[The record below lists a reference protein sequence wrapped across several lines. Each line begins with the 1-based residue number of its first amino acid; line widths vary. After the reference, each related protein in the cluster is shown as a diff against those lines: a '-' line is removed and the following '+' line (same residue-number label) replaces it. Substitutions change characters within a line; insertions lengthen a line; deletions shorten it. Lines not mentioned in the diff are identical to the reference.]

1 MSDLKTQCEK
11 SFYRELYHPDGG
23 KYALVQDTVSG
34 RIYMRKTL
42 AVFNTR
48 VFAYLQQHPDPHI
61 PRVHAFWEEDGEL
74 TVIEEL
80 ISGFTL
86 DYLLANELLDKAAKG
101 DVVRQICEGLAFLHG
116 ANPPIIH
123 RDLKTANVM
132 LTDDGTV
139 KIIDYDAAKV
149 YDASEEKD
157 TVLIGTKGSAAPE
170 QYGFGKCDVRTDIYG
185 VGIMI
190 RDMFPEDEAMQ
201 RIAEKATQLD
211 PKNRYQSVQDLAREL
226 PEWCFGKYAGGSG
239 AISKRR
245 GGVFGGEHSHSLS
258 GKDFITTDSLPI
270 EEISLPVG
278 TKLHKFW
285 PIPGFR
291 SGKPWKM
298 LAAIL
303 GYFFLSGIALSLNV
317 TEPVADTVKNAD
329 LWLNRICFLGAEL
342 SLVDLFT
349 DWSGIWH
356 RMPLMTGGGKWVK
369 CLGYFL
375 CLTEIVCGWT
385 FVCVLIERTVLM
397 AIH

>member
-1 MSDLKTQCEK
+1 MSVLKTQCEK
-11 SFYRELYHPDGG
+11 GFYKELYHQDGG

-42 AVFNTR
+42 NVFNKR
-48 VFAYLQQHPDPHI
+48 VFAYLQEHPNPHI

-86 DYLLANELLDKAAKG
+86 DYLLANGMLDKAAKG
-101 DVVRQICEGLAFLHG
+101 DVIRQICEGLSFLHG

-123 RDLKTANVM
+123 RDLKTTNVM

-149 YDASEEKD
+149 YDATEVKD

-185 VGIMI
+185 LGIMI

-211 PKNRYQSVQDLAREL
+211 PKNRYQSVQELMREL
-226 PEWCFGKYAGGSG
+226 PEQCGGTN
-239 AISKRR
+239 
-245 GGVFGGEHSHSLS
+245 LN
-258 GKDFITTDSLPI
+258 
-270 EEISLPVG
+270 
-278 TKLHKFW
+278 KFW

-291 SGKPWKM
+291 SHKPWKM
-298 LAAIL
+298 LTAIF
-303 GYFFLSGIALSLNV
+303 GYCFLVGLAFSLNV
-317 TEPVADTVKNAD
+317 TGPVADAAKTAD
-329 LWLNRICFLGAEL
+329 LWLNRICVLGLEL

-356 RMPLMTGGGKWVK
+356 RMPLMTGVGKWVRG
-369 CLGYFL
+369 LGYFL